1 MALVRGVVEEL
12 VNWLQRERGGESNI
26 LVPALDSQR
35 QLLSHKDSSFCSLGH
50 AVVGGRLRGQAKPSV
65 AVACTLWFGRVVRL
79 LIRTPL
85 SRVLLVVC
93 DSDHRSHYIP
103 VFPCKPT
110 QALNMKLV
118 R

>member
-65 AVACTLWFGRVVRL
+65 AVACTLWFGRLFDYSFELRF
-79 LIRTPL
+79 
-85 SRVLLVVC
+85 RVFCSSYATATTDLTTSL
-93 DSDHRSHYIP
+93 YFP
-103 VFPCKPT
+103 VNPHKPST
-110 QALNMKLV
+110 
-118 R
+118 